1 MNQKLGL
8 EATQNRALRSR
19 SLSRAIPMFL
29 TLIFSAAGHAYFFIT
44 FPAVARQFG
53 FGDFQASL
61 ILGLSA
67 LLLTVSEPLWGLIC
81 ERKGRRFVILI
92 GAMGTGVSIAAIAT
106 VYQAGQL
113 QGGAIN
119 PLFMAI
125 LVTRLVHAVIS
136 GGLIPAA
143 QAVVADLTSAK
154 ARTRG
159 MGLLGASFGIGTIC
173 GGMLAMVTGG
183 ENLIFGFYLIA
194 LLLLGTSAL
203 LWSKLPETSSPHKGT
218 QNVPI
223 ALKNIAPFLITTLLC
238 LLMYSLIQQ
247 VTVLR
252 LQDDFGLNHDASIK
266 FSGGV
271 MMLSMVAMI
280 FSQLVLVAKLKRPPI
295 YFALGGG
302 GLAACAMGAAAWASN
317 PQLLLLSMVI
327 LGLGLGVLLPGNLA
341 LLSLSVS
348 KANQAKAAGLNGF
361 SKGLGMA
368 VGPIIGA
375 SLHAVSV
382 QAPYILGAILFVCV
396 VAMLRSDR
404 SLRPAP
410 QRRDL

>member
-8 EATQNRALRSR
+8 EVPQSR
-19 SLSRAIPMFL
+19 TLPYQSLGRVMPMFL
-29 TLIFSAAGHAYFFIT
+29 TLIFSAAGHAYFVIT
-44 FPAVARQFG
+44 FPAVVRQFG
-53 FGDFQASL
+53 FGDLQGSL
-61 ILGLSA
+61 IMGLSA
-67 LLLTVSEPLWGLIC
+67 LLLTISEPLWGLIC
-81 ERKGRRFVILI
+81 ERKGRRFAILI
-92 GAMGTGVSIAAIAT
+92 GAIGTGVSIAAIAA

-113 QGGAIN
+113 QWLALQS
-119 PLFMAI
+119 LFIAI
-125 LVTRLVHAVIS
+125 LAMRLLHTAIS

-143 QAVVADLTSAK
+143 QAVVADLTSTK

-159 MGLLGASFGIGTIC
+159 MGILGASFGIGTIL
-173 GGMLAMVTGG
+173 GGMLALVTGG

-194 LLLLGTSAL
+194 LLLLITSAL
-203 LWSKLPETSSPHKGT
+203 LWSKLPETSSIHRMNQGAPLS
-218 QNVPI
+218 I
-223 ALKNIAPFLITTLLC
+223 KNIAPFLITTLLS
-238 LLMYSLIQQ
+238 LLVYSLIQQ

-266 FSGGV
+266 FSGGI

-302 GLAACAMGAAAWASN
+302 SLAALAMAGAAWAPN
-317 PQLLLLSMVI
+317 QQLLLLSMVI

-341 LLSLSVS
+341 LLSLSAS
-348 KANQAKAAGLNGF
+348 KMNQAKAAGLNGF

-368 VGPIIGA
+368 AGPVIGA

-382 QAPYILGAILFVCV
+382 QAPYLLGSVLFVGV
-396 VAMLRSDR
+396 TIMLRSYR
-404 SLRPAP
+404 SWLPSH
-410 QRRDL
+410 QHHEQ